1 MNLKDVPYLQ
11 WYSEYSKIKKGGSKY
26 IIGYELCDGNWRYVS
41 SGTIKGA
48 YFLTSRGS
56 EYRTYHEIIRDTAP
70 QKIRFRLKTLD
81 QGIVSQ
87 FMNTVLGSC
96 LFKSFLNLEDV
107 SVYYTGTAHHV
118 IINNYYMADL
128 KAVYSVYRCV
138 RNIFPNLLDE
148 EIYRDGYPFLLK
160 RTEKHYTVKVPI
172 VLGMGKGKFTHE
184 GTFRDSFITYVE
196 GCNLLELRGDELMVV
211 NEPST
216 STVMS
221 AEASETHTA
230 TNGPKTHL
238 DIFIQEC
245 CRIQENTE
253 IKVDDLYALY
263 INWCN
268 SMRTTAYSKIHFCRE
283 INKRGFK
290 SKQIMKA
297 YKRYR
302 IFQNILTIN

>member
-1 MNLKDVPYLQ
+1 MKIYQ
-11 WYSEYSKIKKGGSKY
+11 WYDEYPKIKKEGSKY
-26 IIGYELCDGNWRYVS
+26 IIGCELCDGNWRYVS
-41 SGTIKGA
+41 SETIQSI
-48 YFLTSRGS
+48 YFLTGRGS
-56 EYRTYHEIIRDTAP
+56 EYRIYYEIIRDTAP
-70 QKIRFRLKTLD
+70 QKMRFRLKTLD

-87 FMNTVLGSC
+87 FMNTVLGSR
-96 LFKSFLNLEDV
+96 LFKPFLNLEDV

-148 EIYRDGYPFLLK
+148 EIYRDGYPFLLR

-172 VLGMGKGKFTHE
+172 VLEMGKGKFTHE

-221 AEASETHTA
+221 AEASETHAA
-230 TNGPKTHL
+230 TDIPKTHL

-245 CRIQENTE
+245 CKMQENTE
-253 IKVDDLYALY
+253 VKVDDLHALY

-268 SMRTTAYSKIHFCRE
+268 SMRTTAYSKNPFCKGM
-283 INKRGFK
+283 NKRGFK
-290 SKQIMKA
+290 SKRIRRD
-297 YKRYR
+297 YERYR
-302 IFQNILTIN
+302 IFVGITIV